1 MFISS
6 PGPMTTIKAILFD
19 KDGTLVDFNRTW
31 RNLTE
36 RLALE
41 AAGGNH
47 SQASALLE
55 LAGFDPVTDQFRADS
70 PIAAGTS
77 ADIVGLW
84 YPHLAA
90 EPRREVVARFDAICV
105 EQSVAGAVALE
116 GVVSALADLH
126 ASGFR
131 LGIVTNDSTLGAE
144 KTVEAFGVAQMFDAI
159 FGYDAVA
166 RPKPAPDA
174 AEAFCD
180 LTGLRPAQ
188 IAVVGDN
195 RHDLDL
201 ARNVGAGLAIAVLS
215 GNGTSESLTPHA
227 DAVLPSVADLP
238 AYLNDHTI
246 E

>member
-1 MFISS
+1 
-6 PGPMTTIKAILFD
+6 MTVIKAILFD
-19 KDGTLVDFNRTW
+19 KDGTIVDFDRTW
-31 RNLTE
+31 RTIAGQ
-36 RLALE
+36 LALE

-47 SQASALLE
+47 SQAGALLE
-55 LAGFDPVTDQFRADS
+55 LAGFDPAANRFRADS
-70 PIAAGTS
+70 PLASGTNV
-77 ADIVGLW
+77 DIVGLW
-84 YPHLAA
+84 YPQLGP

-105 EQSVAGAVALE
+105 EQGAVGAVALD
-116 GVVSALADLH
+116 GVLPALTSLH
-126 ASGFR
+126 ATGYR

-144 KTVEAFGVAQMFDAI
+144 KTVEAFGIAQIFEAI
-159 FGYDAVA
+159 YGYDAVA

-180 LTGLRPAQ
+180 LTGLRPSQ

-227 DAVLPSVADLP
+227 DTVLQSVADLP
-238 AYLNDHTI
+238 AYFGVG
-246 E
+246 

>member
-1 MFISS
+1 
-6 PGPMTTIKAILFD
+6 MTAIKAILFD
-19 KDGTLVDFNRTW
+19 KDGTLVDFDRTW
-31 RNLTE
+31 RTITE
-36 RLALE
+36 NLALE

-47 SQASALLE
+47 SQAGALLE
-55 LAGFDPVTDQFRADS
+55 LAGFDPATDRFRADS
-70 PIAAGTS
+70 PIASGTS

-84 YPHLAA
+84 YPHLGT
-90 EPRREVVARFDAICV
+90 ESRREIVARFDAVCV
-105 EQSVAGAVALE
+105 EQGTVGAVALE
-116 GVVSALADLH
+116 GVLPALANLH
-126 ASGFR
+126 TSGFR
-131 LGIVTNDSTLGAE
+131 LGIATNDSTLGAE

-227 DAVLPSVADLP
+227 DVVLQSVAGLP
-238 AYLNDHTI
+238 AYLAGDYPA
-246 E
+246 

>member
-1 MFISS
+1 
-6 PGPMTTIKAILFD
+6 MTTIKAILFD
-19 KDGTLVDFNRTW
+19 KDGTLVDFDRTW
-31 RNLTE
+31 RKLTE
-36 RLALE
+36 ELALE
-41 AAGGNH
+41 AAGGNRGRAG
-47 SQASALLE
+47 SLLE
-55 LAGFDPVTDQFRADS
+55 LAGFDPATGRFRADS

-84 YPHLAA
+84 YPHLGP
-90 EPRREVVARFDAICV
+90 ESRRDIVARFDAVCV
-105 EQSVAGAVALE
+105 EQGASYAVALE
-116 GVVSALADLH
+116 GVVPALASLH

-131 LGIVTNDSTLGAE
+131 LGIATNDSTLGAE

-201 ARNVGAGLAIAVLS
+201 ARNAGAGLAVAVLS
-215 GNGTSESLTPHA
+215 GNGTPESLTPHA
-227 DAVLPSVADLP
+227 DVVLQSVADLP
-238 AYLNDHTI
+238 AYLSG
-246 E
+246 